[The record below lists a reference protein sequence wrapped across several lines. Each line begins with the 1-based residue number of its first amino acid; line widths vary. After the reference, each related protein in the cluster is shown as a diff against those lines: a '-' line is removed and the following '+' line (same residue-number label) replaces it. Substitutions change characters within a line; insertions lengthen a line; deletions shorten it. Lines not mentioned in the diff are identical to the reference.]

1 MPRKPYPTD
10 VSDEEWSFA
19 APYLSL
25 MDQRAPQR
33 EHDLREVFNALRWL
47 VRAGAPWR
55 MLPNDLPPWEAV
67 YQQTRRWLEAG
78 CFEAMVSDLRSIIRV
93 AQGRQGQPSAM
104 VMDGRTLQSSCESG
118 PRAGYDG
125 YKRKR
130 GSKVHMAVDTLGHL
144 LAVHV
149 TPANEQ
155 ERAQVQ
161 RLCGDVQQATGHSVK
176 LGWADQGLY
185 GRGGS
190 RGCKGQRHRSADREA
205 ARSEKGLRAAAPA
218 LGGRAQ
224 LRVAGEIP
232 QTHAGLRAPTRSA
245 RRAAFPGLCRAH
257 VACSR
262 TGAGCGGKFIT
273 RSNLWTGFVKSLK
286 FVSRTAAAL
295 GVICLPM
302 YSHAGGALETMTLDG
317 NQFRAS
323 GWACDSTRPDEATGI
338 HIWQREVG

>member
-19 APYLSL
+19 APYLTL
-25 MDQRAPQR
+25 MDQHAPQR

-67 YQQTRRWLEAG
+67 YQQSRRWLDAG

-93 AQGRQGQPSAM
+93 TQGRQGQPSAV

-149 TPANEQ
+149 TPADEQ

-161 RLCGDVQQATGHSVK
+161 RLCEDVQQATGHTVQ
-176 LGWADQGLY
+176 LAWADQGYTGEAASKAAQDNGIELQIVKLPEAKKGFVLLPRRWVVERSFGWLARFRRLSRDY
-185 GRGGS
+185 ERLPEVLGGLHFLVFAVLMLPAAARVLS
-190 RGCKGQRHRSADREA
+190 GFKVGQRVLFAMRDGEIRIHPKPVRVV
-205 ARSEKGLRAAAPA
+205 
-218 LGGRAQ
+218 GGR
-224 LRVAGEIP
+224 LLSSRVR
-232 QTHAGLRAPTRSA
+232 HAVR
-245 RRAAFPGLCRAH
+245 
-257 VACSR
+257 
-262 TGAGCGGKFIT
+262 
-273 RSNLWTGFVKSLK
+273 
-286 FVSRTAAAL
+286 
-295 GVICLPM
+295 
-302 YSHAGGALETMTLDG
+302 SHAMWGPRKRI
-317 NQFRAS
+317 Q
-323 GWACDSTRPDEATGI
+323 
-338 HIWQREVG
+338 